1 MAAPATGN
9 RITEGVI
16 WKELLR
22 FTAPLL
28 LGNLFQ
34 QLYNTV
40 DSVIVGRFIGTH
52 ALAAVGSSF
61 PIINMI
67 IGFFMGAGAGAGVVL
82 AQNYGASDK
91 EETHKTVHT
100 MFALMTL
107 CGIAVTVLGYV
118 LTPWIIRAISTP
130 KEVEGFSILYLRIIF
145 LGSTFLVLYNTAGG
159 ALRSVGDSKR
169 PLYYLIVASVL
180 NIILDLLFVVV
191 FHWGIAGAAA
201 ATVTAIAVSA
211 VLSILAMMRT
221 DDIYRLRLRD
231 LRIHGAT
238 LRQIIRIGL
247 PMGIQQTIIS
257 FSNTIVQRYFNIY
270 GAAAVAGV
278 GAYNKVDGLIIMPV
292 MSLSLAA
299 TTFVGQNIGA
309 KKYHRVRVTARA
321 VYLMSTICSVVLSLV
336 VWAMLGPILHVFTDD
351 TEAIAYGMQYAY
363 WLLPAYVVLGFAQ
376 CAGNIIRGSG
386 QSFMPMFISVMNFCV
401 IRVIWL
407 VVSGTLFPS
416 LDAVCAGYPLTWL
429 TAAIMMAVYY
439 FRGNWLRR
447 FTEEQNE

>member
-1 MAAPATGN
+1 MENVSYN
-9 RITEGVI
+9 RITDGVI

-22 FTAPLL
+22 FSAPLL

-52 ALAAVGSSF
+52 ALAAVGSAF

-67 IGFFMGAGAGAGVVL
+67 IGFFMGAAAGAGVVL
-82 AQNYGASDK
+82 AQNYGAAEK

-100 MFALMTL
+100 MFCLMTL
-107 CGIAVTVLGYV
+107 CGLFVTVVGYF

-130 KEVEGFSILYLRIIF
+130 KEVESYSILYLRIIF

-169 PLYYLIVASVL
+169 PLYYLIVASVI

-201 ATVTAIAVSA
+201 ATVVAIAISA
-211 VLSILAMMRT
+211 VLSIRAMMRT
-221 DDIYRLRLRD
+221 DDIYQLRLRD
-231 LRIHGAT
+231 LRIYGAT

-247 PMGIQQTIIS
+247 PTGIQQTIIS

-321 VYLMSTICSVVLSLV
+321 VFLMAAICCGALSLV
-336 VWAMLGPILHVFTDD
+336 VWAMLSPILHIFTDD
-351 TEAIAYGMQYAY
+351 GEAIAYGMQYAY
-363 WLLPAYVVLGFAQ
+363 WLLPAYIVLGFVQ
-376 CAGNIIRGSG
+376 CGGNLIRGSG
-386 QSFMPMFISVMNFCV
+386 ESFMPMFISVLNFCV
-401 IRVIWL
+401 LRVVWL
-407 VVSGTLFPS
+407 VVSGRLFPGF
-416 LDAVCAGYPLTWL
+416 DMVCAGYPLTWA
-429 TAAIMMAVYY
+429 TAALMTAVYY

-447 FTEEQNE
+447 FTEQEE